1 MKIKLFTK
9 RPVRHVS
16 KGFALIA
23 TITLMMLLALLS
35 VGLLTIASSQV
46 RISEKQLFAAEAK
59 SLARF
64 SLEVA
69 LGQLQCEL
77 GPDQRVSANSGILSS
92 GTSEG
97 NAPYI
102 LGVWNSW
109 DSWLNTNNSEG
120 MNISATY
127 DTGRKSMFRRWLISD
142 PDLRRLSSL
151 EAGKNLLGKRSLS
164 NQNFRSVALVG
175 PGTIGTP
182 VGARN
187 QDKKE
192 IYARMV
198 RVDDSSKTTGL
209 KKNANSRKY
218 IAWWVTGENQKARIN
233 LMPHASEESTDALT
247 VLRSTWDTPGP
258 DLESLNLSSV
268 MTAGSGNDMSA
279 VRKLISLDSLL
290 ANNKNGRLKDLGDV
304 YHDISLVSSSLL
316 TDSKFGG
323 LKKDLNIMF
332 SQEKLPE
339 EFRGDTADIG
349 LRPYTSEDGNPS
361 DQNRPIGS
369 WNQLYLWA
377 NVWDSST
384 KREGQDAS
392 ATLQWNGSA
401 PSTLIAAD
409 SAASM
414 EMMDNRYTYMR
425 HPILLRFYSF
435 VGLNY
440 VKHGNKHPNR
450 GGWIDFRIAVIPV
463 YVWWNPYNVDMKL
476 TGANGG
482 VWGAYFGEHRFM
494 PLLLSHNVKFAWNQ
508 LDENALSN
516 YGESCLI
523 PYLNTSYNN
532 RQVADFG
539 ASFRTTAKLNSDG
552 STVKGEPSTLKAGE
566 IVVFAQ
572 PVVSNIANGNEV
584 YKTKPNSGDFKPDR
598 FPLKEG
604 WSQEPG
610 QVSSYAV
617 NLTDGVRYEL
627 LDGSGYNQ
635 VGIAKAS
642 VIFAEDTSRLNGTP
656 DNHVLA
662 VKYGDKGASKALG
675 TFVMG
680 AGLMDPN
687 KMNSSS
693 SLNGKSTAEIEIFS
707 KTMPAILNLNWGA
720 WEKPLVDQIKLPA
733 EMWER
738 NEGTNEE
745 AKKAGEY
752 GTPSLDS
759 TFVAYYGVSVK
770 WGKPPVIGAY
780 PEGKDYRAKT
790 WQHSSPLFWGGQ
802 MPTASELGRLYSP
815 YQFEVKNA
823 NSDFFPI
830 TISNILSNDGTRLS
844 FGGPGAEQV
853 NKIVAA
859 ELPFQQLLQPG
870 RLCRCRLT
878 PDGTGAT
885 PGRPS
890 PNASPTS
897 PGRRHRQR
905 FCRSHASCP
914 TRFSPTTKSWGRR
927 PGDFWDHG
935 LMINDASGTPGSRL
949 LLAARLLPALG
960 ARGKGRTEN
969 RSSAG
974 FLHGRFSNRASGIA
988 NRRFMPDLQGKPR
1001 KLSSKNS
1008 PGRTRAALRLA
1019 PHRRRRIQC
1028 QLHLPA
1034 RLGSHPLGPA
1044 SAKSFIP
1051 ENGGSSV
1058 LGNSQTAFSRFRG
1071 GQQRQ
1076 VHVDDYGSIGV
1087 TPGHPGREAM
1097 AWSDLRTP
1105 ERLPDQ
1111 VPGPNMVAEVEKGP
1125 FLNMSDFVNRRLQS
1139 G

>member
-361 DQNRPIGS
+361 ERVGLLHEEGRPGC
-369 WNQLYLWA
+369 L
-377 NVWDSST
+377 
-384 KREGQDAS
+384 RH
-392 ATLQWNGSA
+392 
-401 PSTLIAAD
+401 P
-409 SAASM
+409 SM
-414 EMMDNRYTYMR
+414 EWKRSQYADCGG
-425 HPILLRFYSF
+425 LRSQ
-435 VGLNY
+435 
-440 VKHGNKHPNR
+440 HGNDGQPLHVHAPPHP
-450 GGWIDFRIAVIPV
+450 A
-463 YVWWNPYNVDMKL
+463 
-476 TGANGG
+476 A
-482 VWGAYFGEHRFM
+482 
-494 PLLLSHNVKFAWNQ
+494 LLF
-508 LDENALSN
+508 
-516 YGESCLI
+516 
-523 PYLNTSYNN
+523 
-532 RQVADFG
+532 
-539 ASFRTTAKLNSDG
+539 
-552 STVKGEPSTLKAGE
+552 
-566 IVVFAQ
+566 
-572 PVVSNIANGNEV
+572 
-584 YKTKPNSGDFKPDR
+584 
-598 FPLKEG
+598 
-604 WSQEPG
+604 
-610 QVSSYAV
+610 
-617 NLTDGVRYEL
+617 
-627 LDGSGYNQ
+627 
-635 VGIAKAS
+635 
-642 VIFAEDTSRLNGTP
+642 
-656 DNHVLA
+656 
-662 VKYGDKGASKALG
+662 
-675 TFVMG
+675 
-680 AGLMDPN
+680 
-687 KMNSSS
+687 
-693 SLNGKSTAEIEIFS
+693 
-707 KTMPAILNLNWGA
+707 
-720 WEKPLVDQIKLPA
+720 
-733 EMWER
+733 
-738 NEGTNEE
+738 
-745 AKKAGEY
+745 
-752 GTPSLDS
+752 
-759 TFVAYYGVSVK
+759 
-770 WGKPPVIGAY
+770 
-780 PEGKDYRAKT
+780 
-790 WQHSSPLFWGGQ
+790 
-802 MPTASELGRLYSP
+802 
-815 YQFEVKNA
+815 
-823 NSDFFPI
+823 
-830 TISNILSNDGTRLS
+830 
-844 FGGPGAEQV
+844 
-853 NKIVAA
+853 
-859 ELPFQQLLQPG
+859 
-870 RLCRCRLT
+870 LCRT
-878 PDGTGAT
+878 
-885 PGRPS
+885 
-890 PNASPTS
+890 
-897 PGRRHRQR
+897 
-905 FCRSHASCP
+905 
-914 TRFSPTTKSWGRR
+914 
-927 PGDFWDHG
+927 
-935 LMINDASGTPGSRL
+935 
-949 LLAARLLPALG
+949 
-960 ARGKGRTEN
+960 
-969 RSSAG
+969 
-974 FLHGRFSNRASGIA
+974 
-988 NRRFMPDLQGKPR
+988 
-1001 KLSSKNS
+1001 
-1008 PGRTRAALRLA
+1008 
-1019 PHRRRRIQC
+1019 
-1028 QLHLPA
+1028 
-1034 RLGSHPLGPA
+1034 
-1044 SAKSFIP
+1044 
-1051 ENGGSSV
+1051 
-1058 LGNSQTAFSRFRG
+1058 
-1071 GQQRQ
+1071 
-1076 VHVDDYGSIGV
+1076 
-1087 TPGHPGREAM
+1087 
-1097 AWSDLRTP
+1097 
-1105 ERLPDQ
+1105 
-1111 VPGPNMVAEVEKGP
+1111 
-1125 FLNMSDFVNRRLQS
+1125 
-1139 G
+1139 